1 MLEQFFSKL
10 GASTRITVGVSISPN
25 IGVEMIEVDRA
36 TGTVNKYGSKP
47 LEYNH
52 STREITDFAG
62 FQMAL
67 ESLFEELHIPKNS
80 NIILSIPNVH
90 FGLITLPLLLT
101 DEAITNAVISEVEQS
116 YIFKRQEP
124 IVGWTEILSNID
136 TENRCIAYSAI
147 QKNVLEGIKEACSEL
162 GCSVVGV
169 ENSYTS
175 LLRALNY
182 TNLAS
187 AQMHENVTWNLMV
200 IGQNSYSIIS
210 MLDKKVIEYYEEPLA
225 LKSFEDDE
233 IYNAIITSA
242 KLTLASLPANYLY
255 IVSETDLVSAEVLSL
270 KLNIDSTVQFLECNK
285 YTQNEILPVNLNI
298 LPNMAMKITPE
309 AVGVAVSIF
318 SEFPLK
324 LNFVADNEGGS
335 ATAMMPDE
343 EYRYPR
349 INIGNVEVEITPD
362 FIKKVVMILGLA
374 IALPLF
380 GLFLLLNNYALPQ
393 QQAKLADLNAKID
406 KTNTEIK
413 QYTDANKNNA
423 FNLNS
428 TIQKIATDNENKLA
442 YYSAMGM
449 SVTKKLWITYY
460 QANEAGNVDIKGKS
474 NDVQSV
480 YAFYKSVKQLI
491 NDSNIRLYRLEI
503 ASDSIDA
510 VIAGSSGGPRSYDFE
525 ITNMTDTELNPPV
538 PSTGPD
544 GKSTEGATDANQTQ
558 NKLFEFGK
566 SIFGTKDKSTTGN
579 PTPETPGSSPSASP
593 PTAPPTEPPSDRNES
608 PMRPTPPAPRSSA
621 PPLTPIS
628 EPGGGL
634 QKVKM

>member
-1 MLEQFFSKL
+1 
-10 GASTRITVGVSISPN
+10 
-25 IGVEMIEVDRA
+25 MIEVDRS

-52 STREITDFAG
+52 ATREITDFAG

-67 ESLFEELHIPKNS
+67 ESLFEDLHIPKNS
-80 NIILSIPNVH
+80 NIILSMPNVH
-90 FGLITLPLLLT
+90 FGLINLPLLLT
-101 DEAITNAVISEVEQS
+101 DEAITNAIISEVEQS

-124 IVGWTEILSNID
+124 VVGWTEILSNID
-136 TENRCIAYSAI
+136 TENRSIAYSAI
-147 QKNVLEGIKEACSEL
+147 QKNVLDGIKEACSDL

-182 TNLAS
+182 TNLA
-187 AQMHENVTWNLMV
+187 AEQMHENITWNLMI

-270 KLNIDSTVQFLECNK
+270 KLNIDSTVHFLECNK

-298 LPNMAMKITPE
+298 LPNLAMKITPE
-309 AVGVAVSIF
+309 AVGVAVSAF

-324 LNFVADNEGGS
+324 LNFVADSEGGGGGT
-335 ATAMMPDE
+335 TAALSNE
-343 EYRYPR
+343 EFRYPR
-349 INIGNVEVEITPD
+349 INLGNVEVEITPD
-362 FIKKVVMILGLA
+362 FIKKVVLILGLA
-374 IALPLF
+374 IVLPLF
-380 GLFLLLNNYALPQ
+380 GLAFFLSSVYLPQ
-393 QQAKLADLNAKID
+393 QQAKLNDLNTKIEQ
-406 KTNTEIK
+406 TNASIK

-428 TIQKIATDNENKLA
+428 TIQKIESGNKSKLA
-442 YYSAMGM
+442 YYSAIGI
-449 SVTKKLWITYY
+449 SVPKKLWITYY
-460 QANEAGNVDIKGKS
+460 QANEAGNIDIKGKS

-480 YAFYKSVKQLI
+480 YAFYKGLKQLI
-491 NDSNIRLYRLEI
+491 DDSNIRLYKLEI

-510 VIAGSSGGPRSYDFE
+510 VIAGSSGGPKSYDFE
-525 ITNMTDTELNPPV
+525 ITNMSDTELNPPA
-538 PSTGPD
+538 PAATGAD
-544 GKSTEGATDANQTQ
+544 GKPVEGATDANKGEN
-558 NKLFEFGK
+558 NKLFQFGQ
-566 SIFGTKDKSTTGN
+566 SIFGVKDKNAPASTTPSTTPAPGTP
-579 PTPETPGSSPSASP
+579 PTPAPATPSPDSKG
-593 PTAPPTEPPSDRNES
+593 APPKSG
-608 PMRPTPPAPRSSA
+608 
-621 PPLTPIS
+621 PPLTPIPT
-628 EPGGGL
+628 PGGPNGPGNL